1 MQLEKSKVGQY
12 FIYIG
17 LILLVVFFVSD
28 QDNHPAYAYLFAGF
42 GLLLVGGYIYW
53 RGLQPVCPNPE
64 RFRTLRK
71 LRERRAKRTEER
83 TQKKNR

>member
-1 MQLEKSKVGQY
+1 MQVEKSKVGQY

-17 LILLVVFFVSD
+17 LILLVVFFVSS
-28 QDNHPAYAYLFAGF
+28 QNEHPAYAYFFAGF
-42 GLLLVGGYIYW
+42 GLLFLGGYIYW

-71 LRERRAKRTEER
+71 LRERKSKRAEER
-83 TQKKNR
+83 AQKKK